1 MVLLSKRKRVLLF
14 VLKPLLRHQPADICA
29 CVTSLSVLG
38 VCLTMGGTCV
48 KDEYTLFCPLALQ
61 ETATGHVCRSNGFSN
76 LETLGKHIRQHCTT
90 KRIVLPN
97 SARATSLAGHQQLF
111 DDCRKAEFL
120 GASPNCSMTRA
131 GVCSLGLLCSTSQY
145 QLFEAGSIP
154 ANQVKALPADDP
166 AVWRVIC
173 APAKDTF
180 VLS

>member
-1 MVLLSKRKRVLLF
+1 MVLLSKHNKRVLSF

-29 CVTSLSVLG
+29 CVTSQSVLG
-38 VCLTMGGTCV
+38 RWVVTCV